1 MSVIK
6 RGKFYEYD
14 FWYQNQRY
22 TGTTLFETTGKNRD
36 RNRVLAAERE
46 AEVRRNVAHGV
57 VDTFNL
63 KTLPFVEAAELFLSQ
78 CETNAE
84 EVSSYKRIRGSFS
97 SLKSYFKKKP
107 VSAITRSDTQEYKIW
122 RLTQP
127 QKNGR
132 PVKRITV
139 SHDMTSLGMFFK
151 CGIVKTGAIRTLSI
165 RMRSHLTR
173 RP

>member
-14 FWYQNQRY
+14 FWYQKQRY

-63 KTLPFVEAAELFLSQ
+63 KTLPFVEAAELFLSH
-78 CETNAE
+78 CKTNAE
-84 EVSSYKRIRGSFS
+84 EVSSLQTDSGELQQLEELFQEEASIGDHPKRHAGVQGMAAHST
-97 SLKSYFKKKP
+97 P
-107 VSAITRSDTQEYKIW
+107 EE
-122 RLTQP
+122 
-127 QKNGR
+127 R
-132 PVKRITV
+132 PTCKAHHNP
-139 SHDMTSLGMFFK
+139 S
-151 CGIVKTGAIRTLSI
+151 
-165 RMRSHLTR
+165 
-173 RP
+173 